1 MIKLNGK
8 KVRTFLGELN
18 DAEFRYLELTVQVA
32 SSIQGLI
39 KRHNLTKERFCEL
52 FKIKAKAYD
61 KYTKGNFN
69 YSVHDMAMLNSV
81 YQQLE
86 IERAKEIDIIKVGE
100 GE

>member
-1 MIKLNGK
+1 MEKLDGK
-8 KVRTFLGELN
+8 KVMNFLGGLN
-18 DAEFRYLELTVQVA
+18 EVEFRYLELTVQMV
-32 SSIQGLI
+32 SGIQNLI

-52 FKIKAKAYD
+52 FNIKAKAYD

-69 YSVHDMAMLNSV
+69 YSVHDMAVLNSV

-86 IERAKEIDIIKVGE
+86 IERVKETDIIKVGE